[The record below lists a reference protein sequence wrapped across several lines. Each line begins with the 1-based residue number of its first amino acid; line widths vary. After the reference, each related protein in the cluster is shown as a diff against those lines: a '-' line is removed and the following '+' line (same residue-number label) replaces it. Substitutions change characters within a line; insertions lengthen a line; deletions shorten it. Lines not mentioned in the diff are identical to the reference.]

1 VAFPFKS
8 DTTIL
13 PGTDPILASAKLPRF
28 MRGSPL
34 NAGFFLA
41 LAMVFVVYWFLF
53 RTKQG
58 YELRMVGMNPR
69 FSAYAGLPVKRSAL
83 MGMLLSGALAGMG
96 GASLIL
102 GFFGRFITQFSL
114 GYGWDGIVISLLAR
128 NNPIAVIPAA
138 LFYAGLAN
146 GSLEMQSA
154 TQVPAVL
161 VGTVKGV
168 IMFIVTVRVFLEHLS
183 KRSQ

>member
-1 VAFPFKS
+1 
-8 DTTIL
+8 
-13 PGTDPILASAKLPRF
+13 
-28 MRGSPL
+28 
-34 NAGFFLA
+34 
-41 LAMVFVVYWFLF
+41 
-53 RTKQG
+53 
-58 YELRMVGMNPR
+58 
-69 FSAYAGLPVKRSAL
+69 LPVKRSAL
-83 MGMLLSGALAGMG
+83 MGMLLSGAMAGVG

-114 GYGWDGIVISLLAR
+114 GYGWDGIVIALLAK

-138 LFYAGLAN
+138 LFYAALAN

-168 IMFIVTVRVFLEHLS
+168 IMFVVTVRVFLEFLG
-183 KRSQ
+183 KRSQKWAR